1 LLGLSAEDGVPLQ
14 QVWDV
19 RRLLHLEVR
28 RSARTAGVVRE
39 PRIRRGL
46 SRAAAAAAEGEV
58 SGPQGVS
65 IESFKATQLNDQLE
79 GIDGTLKGI
88 DGTLW
93 AIRDE
98 LRNLVSILEA
108 YTSK

>member
-1 LLGLSAEDGVPLQ
+1 
-14 QVWDV
+14 
-19 RRLLHLEVR
+19 
-28 RSARTAGVVRE
+28 
-39 PRIRRGL
+39 
-46 SRAAAAAAEGEV
+46 
-58 SGPQGVS
+58 VS